1 MIVQASIQ
9 FLSRSSGLMWLEDE
23 KENYSRPYR
32 FDFSEMNPALEN
44 RKTRI
49 RRALQNLPDD
59 SEAAFKLCA
68 ASRCS

>member
-9 FLSRSSGLMWLEDE
+9 LLSKSSGLMWLEDE
-23 KENYSRPYR
+23 KENCSRPCR
-32 FDFSEMNPALEN
+32 FDFSEMISTSEN
-44 RKTRI
+44 RKTGVRC
-49 RRALQNLPDD
+49 ALQNLPDD